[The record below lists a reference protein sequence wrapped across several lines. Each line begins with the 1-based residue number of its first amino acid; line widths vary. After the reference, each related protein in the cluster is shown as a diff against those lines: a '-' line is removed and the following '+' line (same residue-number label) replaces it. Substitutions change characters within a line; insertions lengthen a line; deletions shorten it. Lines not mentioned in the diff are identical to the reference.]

1 MLPLSKQSINIE
13 ERRPSRSVSRAR
25 DEASAR
31 AARERRGD
39 DAINRALKLAENEGK
54 RQRDEA
60 DAASGVR
67 NMQQPTAEAFFE
79 LFRKAADGL
88 TPATTAVVDMH
99 RADVPEAIPLVQ
111 LIPFKPQI
119 GKDGEPLT
127 QPVASVAHDDA
138 TQKFLRQNWDLQRQ
152 FSTNGALRD
161 AELAR
166 LSPPLLLR
174 GTPADA
180 KKRIEGLRDRL
191 KTSIASKPRK
201 IRSRS
206 SCRRAGRSMSR
217 SQRSLRSPPRHWVR
231 KWSCVRIKLPG
242 CQQVPKWNLQ
252 SEVSGLFR
260 PAKHCPYFR
269 DVTKH

>member
-1 MLPLSKQSINIE
+1 MTRLTA
-13 ERRPSRSVSRAR
+13 PSSWQRT
-25 DEASAR
+25 
-31 AARERRGD
+31 
-39 DAINRALKLAENEGK
+39 K

-60 DAASGVR
+60 AASGVR

-161 AELAR
+161 AELAM

-191 KTSIASKPRK
+191 KTYCVELKEVMKAKPVKAKATRPPVNAAVDPLWLK
-201 IRSRS
+201 EHIDVDVTMMERLVGTPFPRTVMDGALTFGRRSRS
-206 SCRRAGRSMSR
+206 SLKWLTKPSCTLKGTSRWWLSIACNSR
-217 SQRSLRSPPRHWVR
+217 SSATILKRW
-231 KWSCVRIKLPG
+231 
-242 CQQVPKWNLQ
+242 
-252 SEVSGLFR
+252 
-260 PAKHCPYFR
+260 
-269 DVTKH
+269 